1 MGKIV
6 GISKSCCLFSL
17 ICGEN
22 LEKCPQRQTPR
33 EETCLCCV
41 MGEIISQNLT
51 EIMSQSKIE
60 DETW

>member
-1 MGKIV
+1 MGI
-6 GISKSCCLFSL
+6 GKSCCLLGL

-22 LEKCPQRQTPR
+22 LEKRPERQTRR
-33 EETCLCCV
+33 EKTCLCCA

-60 DETW
+60 DETSW